1 MRVAAVKPNPA
12 ARNRP
17 PARALSKP
25 ARRRR
30 RNNALL
36 GALAW
41 FCGLVFFAPIA
52 WMVFVSF
59 HKEVHAAV
67 SPPNLTAPLTL
78 EQYGNIFERNIAPYM
93 INSLIAAGVS
103 TLLVIV
109 LAVPAAYATAV
120 KPIRAVRGT
129 LTWVLSTKFLP
140 LIAALLPLY
149 LIFKELGLLDNIWA
163 LVIFYTGMNL
173 PVAIWMMHSFLSE
186 IPPDVMSAA
195 EVDGAGL
202 ATILTRIVLPLA
214 LPGIAATALIA
225 FIFAWNEFM
234 FALSLTA
241 TKASTAPVYLVSFIT
256 SEGLFIAQLSAAS
269 LVVSIPV
276 VIAGWVAQDRLVQ
289 GLSLGAVK

>member
-1 MRVAAVKPNPA
+1 MSAVAIKPSPLRRAPA
-12 ARNRP
+12 AKRV
-17 PARALSKP
+17 LSRP
-25 ARRRR
+25 ARRRK

-36 GALAW
+36 GVLAW

-67 SPPNLTAPLTL
+67 SPPNLTAPMTV
-78 EQYGNIFERNIAPYM
+78 EQYTNIFERNISPYM
-93 INSLIAAGVS
+93 LNSLIAAGFS
-103 TLLVIV
+103 TLLVIA

-120 KPIRAVRGT
+120 KPIKAVKGT

-149 LIFKELGLLDNIWA
+149 LVFKELGLLDNIWA

-186 IPPDVMSAA
+186 IPPDVMAAA

-202 ATILTRIVLPLA
+202 PTILMRIVLPLA

-234 FALSLTA
+234 FALSLTG

>member
-1 MRVAAVKPNPA
+1 MSAAITA
-12 ARNRP
+12 AGRQAGR
-17 PARALSKP
+17 RLSKP

-30 RNNALL
+30 RANTRL
-36 GALAW
+36 GLLAW
-41 FCGLVFFAPIA
+41 TAGLLFIAPIA

-67 SPPNLTAPLTL
+67 SPPDLFSPLTV
-78 EQYGNIFERNIAPYM
+78 EQYANVFARNISPYM
-93 INSLIAAGVS
+93 VNSLTAAGVS
-103 TLLVIV
+103 TLFVV
-109 LAVPAAYATAV
+109 LLALPAAYATAV
-120 KPIRAVRGT
+120 KPIRAVKGV

-149 LIFKELGLLDNIWA
+149 LVFKQLGLLDNVYA

-186 IPPDVMSAA
+186 IPKDVMAAA

-202 ATILTRIVLPLA
+202 PTILIRIVFPLA
-214 LPGIAATALIA
+214 LPGIAATALIS

-241 TKASTAPVYLVSFIT
+241 TKAATAPVYLVSFIT

-269 LVVSIPV
+269 IVVCVPV
-276 VIAGWVAQDRLVQ
+276 IIAGWVAQDKLVQ